1 MVCFQFSFGYTR
13 YVLGD
18 ILMIS
23 HGSIF
28 VIIKKLFP

>member
-1 MVCFQFSFGYTR
+1 MVCFQFSFDYTR

-18 ILMIS
+18 ILMVVC
-23 HGSIF
+23 